1 VEQELPPVVERFLT
15 ALHARDFDGIA
26 ACFHADALLV
36 AVVPPGIR
44 EDAGPEQIAAR
55 YRRWLDD
62 GAGIVP
68 ESEAT
73 PFADLTRIRYV
84 VESDGTGTTPTAFE
98 QTAYAEVD
106 GDRFVRIRIA
116 CSGHRPVSPQT

>member
-1 VEQELPPVVERFLT
+1 MEQELPPVVERFRT

-36 AVVPPGIR
+36 AVVPPGVR

-62 GAGIVP
+62 GAGTVP

-84 VESDGTGTTPTAFE
+84 VESDGATPTAFE
-98 QTAYAEVD
+98 QTAYAEIE
-106 GDRFVRIRIA
+106 GDRFVRMRIA
-116 CSGHRPVSPQT
+116 CSGRRPVPSQT

>member
-1 VEQELPPVVERFLT
+1 VVERFRA

-62 GAGIVP
+62 GAGTVP
-68 ESEAT
+68 ESEAKLRSQL
-73 PFADLTRIRYV
+73 PDL
-84 VESDGTGTTPTAFE
+84 GGLGLP
-98 QTAYAEVD
+98 
-106 GDRFVRIRIA
+106 GL
-116 CSGHRPVSPQT
+116 

>member
-1 VEQELPPVVERFLT
+1 MEQVPPVVERFLT

-26 ACFHADALLV
+26 ACFHPDALLV

-44 EDAGPEQIAAR
+44 EDVGPGQIAAR

-62 GAGIVP
+62 GAGTIP

-84 VESDGTGTTPTAFE
+84 VESDGATPTAFE
-98 QTAYAEVD
+98 QTAYAEID
-106 GDRFVRIRIA
+106 GDRFVRMRIA
-116 CSGHRPVSPQT
+116 CSGRRPVSPQT